1 MFVEYK
7 FFYIFVFMS
16 NKVNLSE
23 LDLNLNLTEIL
34 VFMIMNNYDTI
45 INDLREEPR
54 MEYDLEDLSIVW
66 ENLQKMKL

>member
-1 MFVEYK
+1 
-7 FFYIFVFMS
+7 MS